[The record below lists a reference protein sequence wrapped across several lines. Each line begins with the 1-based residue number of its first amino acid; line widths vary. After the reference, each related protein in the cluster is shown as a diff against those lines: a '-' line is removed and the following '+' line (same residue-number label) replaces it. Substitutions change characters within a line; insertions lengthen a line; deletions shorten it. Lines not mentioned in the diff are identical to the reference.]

1 MILHDEKIYEKNLM
15 VMGIKVVVGLLLC
28 SEDIEI
34 FYDFRLTRIR
44 KFAFLHLL
52 SSYLKSTLT
61 YDNVDLIKN
70 KINF

>member
-1 MILHDEKIYEKNLM
+1 MMRSFYEKNLM
-15 VMGIKVVVGLLLC
+15 VMSIKVVVGLLLC

-34 FYDFRLTRIR
+34 FYDFGLTRIR

-52 SSYLKSTLT
+52 SSYLKSTSA

>member
-1 MILHDEKIYEKNLM
+1 MMRSFYEKNLK
-15 VMGIKVVVGLLLC
+15 VMSIKVVVGLLLC
-28 SEDIEI
+28 REDI
-34 FYDFRLTRIR
+34 DFFCDFGLTWIR

-52 SSYLKSTLT
+52 SSYLKSTLA

>member
-44 KFAFLHLL
+44 KSAFLHLL

-61 YDNVDLIKN
+61 YDNVDLVKN
-70 KINF
+70 KIFF